1 MAISSVQIANF
12 ALSKVGTDSTIESLT
27 ETSSE
32 AKEANLWFSFVR
44 EEVLAAFNWQFA
56 RKRILLAAHTEDPP
70 DEWAYRYIY
79 PSESL
84 KARFIENPV
93 GLEADPVPFI
103 VELAAD
109 DTKSLLT
116 NQGTATLIYTSSITD
131 TTLYTPWFIESFATM
146 LAAKICFPIT
156 GKLNLSQ
163 NLETKARQM
172 LIVAPA
178 MDAQEKQ
185 DPPPRDGE
193 ATRARA

>member
-103 VELAAD
+103 VELASD